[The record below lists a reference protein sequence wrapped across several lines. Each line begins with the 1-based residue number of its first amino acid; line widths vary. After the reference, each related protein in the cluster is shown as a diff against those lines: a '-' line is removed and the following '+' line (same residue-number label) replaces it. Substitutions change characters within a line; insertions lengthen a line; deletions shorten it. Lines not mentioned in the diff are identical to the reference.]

1 MSNLLA
7 IPFKKTYP
15 ADVKEATRN
24 YIYAHGGQHPEEFKD
39 DISLWENLRKEGV
52 GGVVHVDRINASLL
66 YHAQLVSILTK
77 LPPDIGLDIAYAPIF
92 QQNAIPITLK
102 NLVFE
107 RCGVLFNLASLYSQL
122 AACEDRSTMDG
133 IKRATASYQYS
144 AGVLSFL
151 KTSCIPKIVYSPND
165 EDIPRDISEVFAT
178 ALEQLMLAQ
187 AQECSWQMAKLNQY
201 KNALIAK
208 VAAKVASL
216 YQATYQTIR
225 EATPPIKGIF
235 PSDWLPHI
243 EAKCHHFSAVSK
255 YRKSMDEIESSRYG
269 IEIARLQEAQSE
281 AKKAYDIARR
291 GRIAPTVLQDIQSLL
306 EIVQKN
312 LSRAERDNDL
322 IYHHDVPA
330 SSALAPIV
338 QANLV
343 SSTIPADLSDPTG
356 IIGNGRLIFGELVG
370 WGAKEAINIYNDRR
384 QNLIKEKILD
394 VSSELQ
400 DTADETLRLLHLPST
415 LEALERPI
423 GLPPSLLRKAEEV
436 RLEDGPNK
444 IELSIEDVQLLAQQD
459 HAILDE
465 AMDIL
470 DNEASEDEAARKYND
485 NLNRLPSHEA
495 NVALIG
501 KEKRYRSIL
510 AQAAASD
517 ETVRQKWDEWEQSI
531 VELTWSDEDLEASIP
546 SSTVSSSTAKTPQGR
561 ETQTHARALRVQIE
575 GLDDLHRVREQLVR
589 RAQTLAAADE
599 IRGRVI
605 RVAAGFARLTEVE
618 PAMFE
623 DVSDEELAKYDK
635 FIVEM
640 SEIGQRQGAIL
651 TEIQRRNELFLQS
664 RKDDPAVKEREYALQ
679 SLDLAYHKYRE
690 ITRNLDEGFKPPRI
704 MLLSWTNRFPCFSY
718 RQFYNDLATIFLQF
732 KEACKNWSRGRNQQ
746 IHSLTR
752 SFQNMSV
759 GQRDKP
765 AEMSP
770 SPVFTASQVDSDGE
784 IDDREELPPSRSA
797 VSTPSGRAT
806 DAVNPNDSAS
816 MPRETPKLLPASTPR
831 PLAQHTAPQ
840 PQQAQM
846 TPARAKKA
854 AVSKSGLGLPAL
866 NSSEWD
872 FEEVKLPPPPPTPKR
887 RS

>member
-15 ADVKEATRN
+15 VDVKEATRN
-24 YIYAHGGQHPEEFKD
+24 YIYAHGGGHPDEFKD
-39 DISLWENLRKEGV
+39 DTSLWQNLRQDGV
-52 GGVVHVDRINASLL
+52 GGVVHVNRINASLL

-77 LPPDIGLDIAYAPIF
+77 LPPDIGLDISYAPVF
-92 QQNAIPITLK
+92 QPNAIPITLK

-122 AACEDRSTMDG
+122 AASEDRSTMDG
-133 IKRATASYQYS
+133 IKRATANYQYS
-144 AGVLSFL
+144 AGVLSL
-151 KTSCIPKIVYSPND
+151 LRTSGVPKIVYSPDD
-165 EDIPRDISEVFAT
+165 EEIARDLSDAFST
-178 ALEQLMLAQ
+178 ALELLMLAQ
-187 AQECSWQMAKLNQY
+187 AQECSWQMAKINQY

-208 VAAKVASL
+208 VAARVASL
-216 YQATYQTIR
+216 YQAASQAIS
-225 EATPPIKGIF
+225 EAVSPIKDLF

-255 YRKSMDEIESSRYG
+255 YRKSMDEIEASRYG
-269 IEIARLQEAQSE
+269 IEIARLQEARSD

-291 GRIAPTVLQDIQSLL
+291 GRIAPVVIQDIQSLL

-330 SSALAPIV
+330 SSALIAIA
-338 QANLV
+338 QTNLV
-343 SSTIPADLSDPTG
+343 SPILPAGLSDPTTL
-356 IIGNGRLIFGELVG
+356 IGKGRLIFGELVG
-370 WGAKEAINIYNDRR
+370 WGVKEAIKIYNDRR

-400 DTADETLRLLHLPST
+400 DTADEALRLLHLPSA

-436 RLEDGPNK
+436 RLEDGPTK
-444 IELSIEDVQLLAQQD
+444 IEVSIEDVQRLAQKD

-470 DNEASEDEAARKYND
+470 DNEASEDEAARKYN

-495 NVALIG
+495 NIELIG

-531 VELTWSDEDLEASIP
+531 VELTWSETDLEASIP
-546 SSTVSSSTAKTPQGR
+546 SSTISSSTPTTAQGR

-575 GLDDLHRVREQLVR
+575 ALDDVHRAREQLVR
-589 RAQTLAAADE
+589 RAQALAAADD
-599 IRGRVI
+599 IRGRVT
-605 RVAAGFARLTEVE
+605 RVAAGFARLTEIE

-623 DVSDEELAKYDK
+623 DVSDEELAKFDK
-635 FIVEM
+635 FLVEM
-640 SEIGQRQGAIL
+640 GEIGQRQATIL
-651 TEIQRRNELFLQS
+651 AEIQRRNELFLQS

-690 ITRNLDEGFKPPRI
+690 ITRNLDEGFK
-704 MLLSWTNRFPCFSY
+704 
-718 RQFYNDLATIFLQF
+718 FYNDLATIFLQF
-732 KEACKNWSRGRNQQ
+732 KEACKNWSRSRNQQ

-759 GQRDKP
+759 GAEHRDTRT
-765 AEMSP
+765 S
-770 SPVFTASQVDSDGE
+770 TAPQDN
-784 IDDREELPPSRSA
+784 DDESFDDTPPPHSA
-797 VSTPSGRAT
+797 VRP
-806 DAVNPNDSAS
+806 
-816 MPRETPKLLPASTPR
+816 STPR
-831 PLAQHTAPQ
+831 ARETATQQENPENPDSRASSEHVLASTSRYSAQAPVSTTAQAQ
-840 PQQAQM
+840 PQTRTPTT
-846 TPARAKKA
+846 TPARLSKKPA
-854 AVSKSGLGLPAL
+854 AGKSGLGLPAL
-866 NSSEWD
+866 TSSEWG
-872 FEEVKLPPPPPTPKR
+872 FEDVKLRPPPPPTPKR
-887 RS
+887 RG